1 MKIELTLNNHTSEY
15 VAFIGDDKIIVITQD
30 KNRALDV
37 SIDSAFEII
46 PYIMNSFERILNTNE
61 VNILNIRLVK

>member
-1 MKIELTLNNHTSEY
+1 MKIELTLNNDTSKY
-15 VAFIGDDKIIVITQD
+15 VAFVGDDKIIVITPD

-46 PYIMNSFERILNTNE
+46 PYIMNSFEHILNYSE
-61 VNILNIRLVK
+61 VNFLNIRLVK

>member
-1 MKIELTLNNHTSEY
+1 MKIELTLNNHKSEY
-15 VAFIGDDKIIVITQD
+15 VTFFGDDKIIVITPD

-46 PYIMNSFERILNTNE
+46 PYIMNSFEHILNTSE
-61 VNILNIRLVK
+61 VNFLNIRLVK

>member
-1 MKIELTLNNHTSEY
+1 MKIELTLNNNTSKY
-15 VAFIGDDKIIVITQD
+15 VTFIGDDKIVVITPD

-46 PYIMNSFERILNTNE
+46 PYIMNSFEHILNTSEINY
-61 VNILNIRLVK
+61 LNIRLVK